1 MDLKYISAMVTGGA
15 SGLGKAT
22 AEALSASGAHVVVV
36 DRDSVRGSQVADE
49 IGGAFVE
56 ADVTDESAIS
66 HAIEV
71 ASARAPFRALVG
83 CAGIGRA
90 VRTLDRDGAPSKQS
104 VFDLVV
110 RVNLLGMFN
119 CARLAASAMSS
130 TAPLEDGERG
140 AIVMTASIAAF
151 EGQIGQVAY
160 SASKGGLV
168 GMTLPMARDL
178 ATTGIRVNTIAP
190 GLFDTPIYGEGERA
204 AATRDTLGALPL
216 FPSRMGTGEEFA
228 SLALHALTN
237 SYLNGTVLRLDAGVR
252 LPPR

>member
-1 MDLKYISAMVTGGA
+1 MDLKNISAVVTGGA

-22 AEALSASGAHVVVV
+22 ARALSGGGAHVVVV
-36 DRDSVRGSQVADE
+36 DRDVDRGSQVADE
-49 IGGAFVE
+49 IDGVFVE
-56 ADVTDESAIS
+56 ADVTNETEIGS
-66 HAIEV
+66 AIEV
-71 ASARAPFRALVG
+71 AAARAPFRALVG

-130 TAPLEDGERG
+130 TAPLDDGERG

-151 EGQIGQVAY
+151 EGQVGQVAY

-168 GMTLPMARDL
+168 GMTLPLARDL
-178 ATTGIRVNTIAP
+178 ADAGIRVNTIAP

-204 AATRDTLGALPL
+204 EATRDRLGALPL
-216 FPSRMGTGEEFA
+216 FPARMGEGEEFA
-228 SLALHALTN
+228 SLALQTLTN
-237 SYLNGTVLRLDAGVR
+237 RYLNGAVLRLDAGVR
-252 LPPR
+252 LPRR